1 MINSNR
7 SSIIVS
13 DKLKHENKVVSSTSI
28 KSIMNE
34 LQTGSKCQNNT
45 DSGQFK
51 SSVQFIY
58 SPSVKS
64 HIISSFTIKND

>member
-28 KSIMNE
+28 KSIMSK

-45 DSGQFK
+45 DSGQYKEFGPVYLFTQCK
-51 SSVQFIY
+51 VTNNLLIY
-58 SPSVKS
+58 NK
-64 HIISSFTIKND
+64 K

>member
-13 DKLKHENKVVSSTSI
+13 DKWKHENKLVSSTSI
-28 KSIMNE
+28 KSIMNK

-45 DSGQFK
+45 DSGQYKEFGPVHLFTQCK
-51 SSVQFIY
+51 VTYNFLIY
-58 SPSVKS
+58 SK
-64 HIISSFTIKND
+64 K